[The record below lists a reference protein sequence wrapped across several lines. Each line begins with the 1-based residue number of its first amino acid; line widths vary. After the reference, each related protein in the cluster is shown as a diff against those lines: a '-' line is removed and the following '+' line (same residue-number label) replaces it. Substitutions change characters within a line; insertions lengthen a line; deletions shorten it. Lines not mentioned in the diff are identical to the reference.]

1 MPLNGRNYNFAKE
14 VLKTQNPVQAAL
26 NVGYAPQNAAAHAEK
41 LMRHPLV
48 LKRIKQLKEMQTAH
62 ENQQI
67 SSEVKAEVSSEVEE
81 KVSSEVE
88 EEVFSEVTG
97 NTEEEVSSEVEEE
110 VSSEVEAEEKLEP
123 KEEAKLEPKAEEK
136 SEPFSNTK
144 SAKYLNQTME
154 KLQQIV
160 DVSLDSGKPS
170 AAVSAVMAMA
180 KLSGLTDKN
189 DEPAQRLTVI
199 LKTYDWEGMENYDE
213 QTNLDS
219 E

>member
-48 LKRIKQLKEMQTAH
+48 LKRIKQLKELQTAH

-81 KVSSEVE
+81 KVSSEVKA
-88 EEVFSEVTG
+88 EVFSEVTG
-97 NTEEEVSSEVEEE
+97 NTEEEVSSEVE
-110 VSSEVEAEEKLEP
+110 AEEKLEP
-123 KEEAKLEPKAEEK
+123 KAEAK
-136 SEPFSNTK
+136 SETFSNAK

>member
-14 VLKTQNPVQAAL
+14 VLKTQDPVQAAL

-48 LKRIKQLKEMQTAH
+48 LKRIKQLKELQTAH

-67 SSEVKAEVSSEVEE
+67 SSEPK
-81 KVSSEVE
+81 

-97 NTEEEVSSEVEEE
+97 NTEEEVSS
-110 VSSEVEAEEKLEP
+110 K
-123 KEEAKLEPKAEEK
+123 PKAEEK
-136 SEPFSNTK
+136 SEPKEEPKSETFSNAK

>member
-48 LKRIKQLKEMQTAH
+48 LKRIKQLKELQTAH

-67 SSEVKAEVSSEVEE
+67 SSEPK
-81 KVSSEVE
+81 

-97 NTEEEVSSEVEEE
+97 NTEEEVSS
-110 VSSEVEAEEKLEP
+110 K
-123 KEEAKLEPKAEEK
+123 PKAEEK
-136 SEPFSNTK
+136 SETFSNAK

>member
-14 VLKTQNPVQAAL
+14 VLKTQDPVQAAL

-48 LKRIKQLKEMQTAH
+48 LKRIKQLKELQTAH

-67 SSEVKAEVSSEVEE
+67 SSEPK
-81 KVSSEVE
+81 

-97 NTEEEVSSEVEEE
+97 NTEEEVSSEVEEK
-110 VSSEVEAEEKLEP
+110 VSS
-123 KEEAKLEPKAEEK
+123 EPKAEEKSEPKEEPKSEPKEEPK

>member
-67 SSEVKAEVSSEVEE
+67 SSEV
-81 KVSSEVE
+81 E

-97 NTEEEVSSEVEEE
+97 NTEEEVSSE
-110 VSSEVEAEEKLEP
+110 P
-123 KEEAKLEPKAEEK
+123 KE
-136 SEPFSNTK
+136 EPFSNTK

>member
-48 LKRIKQLKEMQTAH
+48 LKRIKQLKELQTAH

-67 SSEVKAEVSSEVEE
+67 SSEPKEDVSSE
-81 KVSSEVE
+81 
-88 EEVFSEVTG
+88 
-97 NTEEEVSSEVEEE
+97 
-110 VSSEVEAEEKLEP
+110 P
-123 KEEAKLEPKAEEK
+123 K

>member
-67 SSEVKAEVSSEVEE
+67 SSEVKAEV
-81 KVSSEVE
+81 
-88 EEVFSEVTG
+88 FSEVTG
-97 NTEEEVSSEVEEE
+97 NTEKEVSSEVEEE
-110 VSSEVEAEEKLEP
+110 VSSEPKAEVSSEP
-123 KEEAKLEPKAEEK
+123 KEEPKEEPK

>member
-67 SSEVKAEVSSEVEE
+67 SSEPK
-81 KVSSEVE
+81 

-110 VSSEVEAEEKLEP
+110 VSSEP
-123 KEEAKLEPKAEEK
+123 KEEVSSELKAEAK
-136 SEPFSNTK
+136 SETFSNTK
-144 SAKYLNQTME
+144 TAKYLNQTME

>member
-48 LKRIKQLKEMQTAH
+48 LKRIKQLKELQTAH

-67 SSEVKAEVSSEVEE
+67 SSEPK
-81 KVSSEVE
+81 
-88 EEVFSEVTG
+88 
-97 NTEEEVSSEVEEE
+97 EEVSSE
-110 VSSEVEAEEKLEP
+110 P
-123 KEEAKLEPKAEEK
+123 KEEPK
-136 SEPFSNTK
+136 SETFSNAK

>member
-1 MPLNGRNYNFAKE
+1 MPLNGRNYNFVKE

-67 SSEVKAEVSSEVEE
+67 SSEVKAEV
-81 KVSSEVE
+81 
-88 EEVFSEVTG
+88 FSEVTG
-97 NTEEEVSSEVEEE
+97 NTEEEVSSEPKEE
-110 VSSEVEAEEKLEP
+110 VSSEPKEEEKLEP
-123 KEEAKLEPKAEEK
+123 KEEEEK
-136 SEPFSNTK
+136 SETFSNAK

>member
-14 VLKTQNPVQAAL
+14 VLKTQDPVQAAL

-48 LKRIKQLKEMQTAH
+48 LKRIKQLKELQTAH

-67 SSEVKAEVSSEVEE
+67 FSEPKEEIFSEVTGNT
-81 KVSSEVE
+81 E

-97 NTEEEVSSEVEEE
+97 NTEEEVSSEVEEK
-110 VSSEVEAEEKLEP
+110 VSS
-123 KEEAKLEPKAEEK
+123 EPKAEEK
-136 SEPFSNTK
+136 SETFSNTK

>member
-14 VLKTQNPVQAAL
+14 VLKTQDPVQAAL

-48 LKRIKQLKEMQTAH
+48 LKRIKQLKELQTAH

-67 SSEVKAEVSSEVEE
+67 SSE
-81 KVSSEVE
+81 
-88 EEVFSEVTG
+88 
-97 NTEEEVSSEVEEE
+97 
-110 VSSEVEAEEKLEP
+110 P
-123 KEEAKLEPKAEEK
+123 KEEEK
-136 SEPFSNTK
+136 SEPKEEPKSEPKEEPKSETFSNAK

>member
-67 SSEVKAEVSSEVEE
+67 SSEVKAEV
-81 KVSSEVE
+81 
-88 EEVFSEVTG
+88 FSEVTG
-97 NTEEEVSSEVEEE
+97 NTEEEVSSEVEEK

-123 KEEAKLEPKAEEK
+123 KVEAK
-136 SEPFSNTK
+136 SETFSNTK

>member
-48 LKRIKQLKEMQTAH
+48 LKRIKQLKELQTAH

-67 SSEVKAEVSSEVEE
+67 SSE
-81 KVSSEVE
+81 
-88 EEVFSEVTG
+88 
-97 NTEEEVSSEVEEE
+97 
-110 VSSEVEAEEKLEP
+110 
-123 KEEAKLEPKAEEK
+123 PKAEAK
-136 SEPFSNTK
+136 SETFSNTK

-189 DEPAQRLTVI
+189 DEPAQRVTVI

>member
-48 LKRIKQLKEMQTAH
+48 LKRIKQLKELQIAH

-67 SSEVKAEVSSEVEE
+67 SSEVKSEVSS
-81 KVSSEVE
+81 
-88 EEVFSEVTG
+88 
-97 NTEEEVSSEVEEE
+97 
-110 VSSEVEAEEKLEP
+110 
-123 KEEAKLEPKAEEK
+123 EPKAEEKSEPKEEPKSEPKEEPK

>member
-14 VLKTQNPVQAAL
+14 VLKTQDPVQAAL

-48 LKRIKQLKEMQTAH
+48 LKRIKQLKELQTAH

-81 KVSSEVE
+81 KVSSEVKA
-88 EEVFSEVTG
+88 EVFSEVTG
-97 NTEEEVSSEVEEE
+97 NTEEEVSSEVE
-110 VSSEVEAEEKLEP
+110 AEEKLEP
-123 KEEAKLEPKAEEK
+123 KAEAK
-136 SEPFSNTK
+136 SETFSNAK

>member
-1 MPLNGRNYNFAKE
+1 
-14 VLKTQNPVQAAL
+14 
-26 NVGYAPQNAAAHAEK
+26 
-41 LMRHPLV
+41 
-48 LKRIKQLKEMQTAH
+48 
-62 ENQQI
+62 
-67 SSEVKAEVSSEVEE
+67 
-81 KVSSEVE
+81 
-88 EEVFSEVTG
+88 
-97 NTEEEVSSEVEEE
+97 
-110 VSSEVEAEEKLEP
+110 
-123 KEEAKLEPKAEEK
+123 
-136 SEPFSNTK
+136 
-144 SAKYLNQTME
+144 ME

-189 DEPAQRLTVI
+189 DEPAQHLTVI

>member
-48 LKRIKQLKEMQTAH
+48 LKRIKQLKEIQTAH

-67 SSEVKAEVSSEVEE
+67 SSEPK
-81 KVSSEVE
+81 
-88 EEVFSEVTG
+88 
-97 NTEEEVSSEVEEE
+97 EEVSSEVEEE
-110 VSSEVEAEEKLEP
+110 VSSEP
-123 KEEAKLEPKAEEK
+123 KEEPK
-136 SEPFSNTK
+136 SETFSNAK

>member
-48 LKRIKQLKEMQTAH
+48 LKRIKQLKELQTAH

-67 SSEVKAEVSSEVEE
+67 SSEPK
-81 KVSSEVE
+81 
-88 EEVFSEVTG
+88 
-97 NTEEEVSSEVEEE
+97 EEVSSE
-110 VSSEVEAEEKLEP
+110 P
-123 KEEAKLEPKAEEK
+123 KEEPK

>member
-14 VLKTQNPVQAAL
+14 VLKTQDPVQAAL

-48 LKRIKQLKEMQTAH
+48 LKRIKQLKELQTAH

-67 SSEVKAEVSSEVEE
+67 SSEVKAEV
-81 KVSSEVE
+81 
-88 EEVFSEVTG
+88 FSEVTG
-97 NTEEEVSSEVEEE
+97 NTEEEVSSEQKEE
-110 VSSEVEAEEKLEP
+110 VSSEPKAEEKSEP
-123 KEEAKLEPKAEEK
+123 KEEPKSEPKAEEK

>member
-48 LKRIKQLKEMQTAH
+48 LKRIKQLKELQTAH

-67 SSEVKAEVSSEVEE
+67 SSE
-81 KVSSEVE
+81 
-88 EEVFSEVTG
+88 
-97 NTEEEVSSEVEEE
+97 
-110 VSSEVEAEEKLEP
+110 P
-123 KEEAKLEPKAEEK
+123 KEEAKLEPKEEEK
-136 SEPFSNTK
+136 SETFSNAK

-189 DEPAQRLTVI
+189 DEPTQRLTVI

>member
-48 LKRIKQLKEMQTAH
+48 LKRIKQLKELQTAH

-67 SSEVKAEVSSEVEE
+67 SSEVEEEVSSEVEE

-97 NTEEEVSSEVEEE
+97 NTEEEVSSEPKSE
-110 VSSEVEAEEKLEP
+110 VSSEP
-123 KEEAKLEPKAEEK
+123 KEEPK

-189 DEPAQRLTVI
+189 DEPTQRLTVI

>member
-67 SSEVKAEVSSEVEE
+67 SSEPK
-81 KVSSEVE
+81 
-88 EEVFSEVTG
+88 
-97 NTEEEVSSEVEEE
+97 EEVSSE
-110 VSSEVEAEEKLEP
+110 P
-123 KEEAKLEPKAEEK
+123 KEEPK

>member
-14 VLKTQNPVQAAL
+14 VLKTQDPVQAAL

-48 LKRIKQLKEMQTAH
+48 LKRIKQLKELQTAH

-67 SSEVKAEVSSEVEE
+67 SSEPKEEVFSEVMGNTEEEVSSEVEE
-81 KVSSEVE
+81 KVSSEPK
-88 EEVFSEVTG
+88 
-97 NTEEEVSSEVEEE
+97 
-110 VSSEVEAEEKLEP
+110 AEEKSEP
-123 KEEAKLEPKAEEK
+123 KEEPK